1 MKIALLLTGQLR
13 TVDLVKY
20 LHMHSLINKY
30 DTDVFLSIDL
40 NNTMQN
46 ENQNFKLETP
56 IEKSKSVIDF
66 FKPVDYFVLDNFNN
80 YFDKYYESVKDV
92 IKIDIRR
99 FKILFAQYY
108 IVHNAYL
115 LLKKHINNTNTKY
128 DLVVRLRFDH
138 FLCTSEFE
146 PIFKKLE
153 LRNNGDVAY
162 NDNNI
167 SIVKEELKQYTIP
180 LDAVS
185 DNEIYVLGYG
195 TYTHFNYV
203 NDTFFYHNSNL
214 IDTLLTFYTRLSE
227 FLDISVNKEV
237 LNEDLKSNQ
246 I

>member
-56 IEKSKSVIDF
+56 IEKSKAVIDF

-99 FKILFAQYY
+99 FKILFAQY
-108 IVHNAYL
+108 H
-115 LLKKHINNTNTKY
+115 LKIDNPP
-128 DLVVRLRFDH
+128 R
-138 FLCTSEFE
+138 
-146 PIFKKLE
+146 
-153 LRNNGDVAY
+153 Y
-162 NDNNI
+162 N
-167 SIVKEELKQYTIP
+167 
-180 LDAVS
+180 
-185 DNEIYVLGYG
+185 YG
-195 TYTHFNYV
+195 
-203 NDTFFYHNSNL
+203 
-214 IDTLLTFYTRLSE
+214 
-227 FLDISVNKEV
+227 EV
-237 LNEDLKSNQ
+237 L
-246 I
+246 